1 MEIGRKH
8 PALIGMFSSIMHL
21 IQYRITA
28 LVMGSGALKLSGCW
42 ELVPVKSKIAVF
54 LVLSTVIETEILQPW
69 SK

>member
-1 MEIGRKH
+1 
-8 PALIGMFSSIMHL
+8 
-21 IQYRITA
+21 
-28 LVMGSGALKLSGCW
+28 MGSGALKLSGCW